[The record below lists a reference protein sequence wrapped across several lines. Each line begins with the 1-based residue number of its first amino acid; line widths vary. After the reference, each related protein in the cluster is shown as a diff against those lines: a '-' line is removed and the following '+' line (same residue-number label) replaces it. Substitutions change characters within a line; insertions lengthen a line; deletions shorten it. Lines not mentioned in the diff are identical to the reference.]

1 MTIEIIKIKLYP
13 GNTAKIQYIVD
24 KDYEVTAEWK
34 KRIAHEDFTNA
45 MSALTPYLYEMCEM
59 GVLSLRHTDA
69 ELDGLLLKGYE
80 ATQIV
85 FGGSDESYGCTLV
98 GRKTLAG
105 NRVLNLVAP
114 FISFIDDDRYMNV
127 DKLQG
132 AAMKAYNEAV
142 DYINGKTAP
151 DPQLE
156 LEL

>member
-45 MSALTPYLYEMCEM
+45 LKALTPFLFELCEM
-59 GVLSLRHTDA
+59 GIVTHTDA
-69 ELDGLLLKGYE
+69 EFDSIILKDYE
-80 ATQIV
+80 STQIV
-85 FGGSDESYGCTLV
+85 FGGSGESYGCTLV
-98 GRKTLAG
+98 GKKTLTG

-127 DKLQG
+127 DKLQV
-132 AAMKAYNEAV
+132 AAMRAYNEAV
-142 DYINGKTAP
+142 EYINGKTAP

>member
-1 MTIEIIKIKLYP
+1 MSIEIIKIKLYT

-45 MSALTPYLYEMCEM
+45 MSALAPYLYEMCEM
-59 GVLSLRHTDA
+59 GRLSHTDA
-69 ELDGLLLKGYE
+69 ELDASLLKGYE

-85 FGGSDESYGCTLV
+85 FGGSGESYGCTLV
-98 GRKTLAG
+98 GRKNLAG

-127 DKLQG
+127 DELQV

-142 DYINGKTAP
+142 EYINGKTAP